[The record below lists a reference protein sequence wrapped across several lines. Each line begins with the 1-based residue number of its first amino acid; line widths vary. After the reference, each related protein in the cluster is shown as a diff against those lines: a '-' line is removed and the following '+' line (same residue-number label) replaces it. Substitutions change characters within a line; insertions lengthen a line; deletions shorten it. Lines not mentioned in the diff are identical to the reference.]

1 MARIVPDLPLNDD
14 DKRHEGCCL
23 RGTLYVISE
32 DDGRLYVIERR

>member
-23 RGTLYVISE
+23 RGTLYVISG